1 MKKRIPAFLLI
12 AAFVYLIVLAYF
24 YKSTKGDVSTSL
36 KNATIV
42 TGALAIATV
51 FGSPDITR
59 AQINATNYKTDIG
72 TGGIIDKLAEQNR
85 HLEEQNKI
93 LKEQKSTIKANNTE
107 DTNAFRKRY

>member
-1 MKKRIPAFLLI
+1 MKKRIPVFLLI
-12 AAFVYLIVLAYF
+12 AAIVYLIVFAYF
-24 YKSTKGDVSTSL
+24 FKSTKGDVSTSL
-36 KNATIV
+36 KNAGIV

-85 HLEEQNKI
+85 HLEEQNRI
-93 LKEQKSTIKANNTE
+93 LKEQGSTKSDITE
-107 DTNAFRKRY
+107 DYHAFTGRN